1 MDRVLITV
9 ATPSIRPEG
18 LKVVQESL
26 ERQTFKDFEWCV
38 ELGIP
43 GKGHD
48 LNAAYNRIL
57 RRAKGELFVSLQDW
71 TKILDDGL
79 ERFWKAYQENPRTF
93 FTAPHGK
100 TLDWKTQEWDWRAG
114 TNKEGDIQPCNWNCW
129 EIDWGCAPLSAL
141 KEIGGFDEALDQYWS
156 CDNVSVGKRAQLAG
170 YHFANLHTNPAVGLN
185 HNKITSHP
193 FAHRFNPEFNNER
206 MKQIEMGEL
215 KIDYVRP

>member
-1 MDRVLITV
+1 MDIKITV

-43 GKGHD
+43 GRGHD

-79 ERFWKAYQENPRTF
+79 ERFWTAYQENPKTF

-100 TLDWKTQEWDWRAG
+100 TLDWKAQDWDWRAYADA
-114 TNKEGDIQPCNWNCW
+114 KPDWKCW
-129 EIDWGCAPLSAL
+129 EIDWGCAPTQAL
-141 KEIGGFDEALDQYWS
+141 KEIGGFDEELDKYWS
-156 CDNVSVGKRAQLAG
+156 CDNVNVGFRANLAG
-170 YHFANLHTNPAVGLN
+170 YNFANLHTNPAVGLH
-185 HNKITSHP
+185 HNKLSTHP
-193 FAHRFNPEFNNER
+193 FAHKFNPDFNNER
-206 MKQIEMGEL
+206 MRLIEQGKL
-215 KIDYVRP
+215 KIDYVKP